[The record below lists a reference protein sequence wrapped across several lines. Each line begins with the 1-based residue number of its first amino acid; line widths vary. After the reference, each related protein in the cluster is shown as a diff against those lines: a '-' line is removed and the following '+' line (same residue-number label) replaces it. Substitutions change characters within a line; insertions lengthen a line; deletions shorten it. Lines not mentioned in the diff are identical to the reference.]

1 MASAMAPTLRS
12 VPGSAQQAIQG
23 EPSAPDGTFENNVAR
38 LADDHTLAKR
48 FADKISG
55 IAGIEL
61 WPVETNL
68 VFFNVKETGL
78 TAKIFH
84 ERLLERGV
92 RIGIKNEYEMRAVT
106 HLDVDSGEIAQ
117 AADAVAQ
124 VAAAA

>member
-1 MASAMAPTLRS
+1 MEN
-12 VPGSAQQAIQG
+12 VPHAL
-23 EPSAPDGTFENNVAR
+23 ENNVSR

-48 FADKISG
+48 FADNISN
-55 IAGIEL
+55 IAGIQL

-92 RIGIKNEYEMRAVT
+92 RIGIKDKYEMRAVT
-106 HLDVDSGEIAQ
+106 HLDVDSAEIAQ